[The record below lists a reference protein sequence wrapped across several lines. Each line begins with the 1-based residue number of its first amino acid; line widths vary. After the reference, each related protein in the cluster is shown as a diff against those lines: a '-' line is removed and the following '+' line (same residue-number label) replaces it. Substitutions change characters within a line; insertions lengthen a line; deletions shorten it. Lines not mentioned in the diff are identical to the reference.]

1 MNRKKHGMTLSRQS
15 AMWGYIFLLPWIVGL
30 LFVFLMPLILSVVF
44 SFSKITVDNG
54 YISTFTGFE
63 NYKTALLSDE
73 NFPKYL
79 AESLKNILL
88 DVPVI
93 LVFSFFV
100 AILLKEKFHG
110 NALAKFVFFIPVIMA
125 SGLFLQLQSNFGNTT
140 TSALQSTLEEASSSV
155 QLLKSLNLS
164 QYLLETGMP
173 PSWVNILTAP
183 VNKIYDIISSSGIQ
197 IFIFLAGI
205 HAVPSSLYEA
215 AYVEGSTGWESFWK
229 ITFPMVTPMILVNT
243 VYSIIDT
250 FTSVKNEVMQYVY
263 ELSFQKFDFGL
274 SGAMSWIYCAAL
286 AVILAIVFAFMSRR
300 MFYYT

>member
-1 MNRKKHGMTLSRQS
+1 
-15 AMWGYIFLLPWIVGL
+15 
-30 LFVFLMPLILSVVF
+30 
-44 SFSKITVDNG
+44 
-54 YISTFTGFE
+54 
-63 NYKTALLSDE
+63 
-73 NFPKYL
+73 
-79 AESLKNILL
+79 
-88 DVPVI
+88 
-93 LVFSFFV
+93 
-100 AILLKEKFHG
+100 
-110 NALAKFVFFIPVIMA
+110 
-125 SGLFLQLQSNFGNTT
+125 
-140 TSALQSTLEEASSSV
+140 
-155 QLLKSLNLS
+155 
-164 QYLLETGMP
+164 MP
-173 PSWVNILTAP
+173 PSWVDILTAP

-215 AYVEGSTGWESFWK
+215 AYVEGATGWESFWK

-286 AVILAIVFAFMSRR
+286 VVILAIVFAFMSRR